1 MYYCKTCNREVNPF
15 YCFIDIYYNSDT
27 FAEFFC
33 DKDCHARYSIPV
45 TNCGTMCY
53 VSSAYETDDL
63 YPNGGN
69 WGRY

>member
-45 TNCGTMCY
+45 SYCGTAVWY
-53 VSSAYETDDL
+53 SDKSDEL